1 MNENAIKDAY
11 NLFVSQGYK
20 KSEEEFKTL
29 MSENSDALNDAYKL
43 FVSQGYKKEIEDFAE
58 LMGADPSAVS
68 KKKAESLIPG
78 FFPDSQGLDS
88 SETQQTQEQPTG
100 SELGRSRAELYLD
113 NPNPT
118 AEESTQ
124 YLIDL
129 RDAGEDVFD
138 DGSWLDQLIA
148 GGLSNKTM
156 APLRES
162 LRAAVELDEL
172 GVSGLNIQ
180 AAAGAQKFYDF
191 TTRFMAGEEDL
202 AKVVAQQSSIEH
214 MVYDFSNVNGS
225 DQTNT
230 LKRALL
236 EAKEMGSS
244 EYQKILEQLPD
255 DEELT
260 RRLKDAKDY
269 REQYAIASKED
280 AAGMAAMAD
289 PKTDQQVRDEYIQ
302 ELFIETSG
310 SKIKDRIKS
319 LLPEELKNDARFLE
333 MLSDRIYSEAGVPTD
348 LDGDN
353 KYNDVPMVEYLGK
366 MLDDGLYST
375 VSSLDYGLTVAAG
388 YINDDPD
395 FYKNNEEKR
404 AEINSNLEQIRSL
417 NTQFIG
423 GISESLAM
431 GDMGNAVQQT
441 IGGLVQ
447 TLPIMAVTLATAPIG
462 GTGGLI
468 AGAALSGTL
477 GGIQT
482 YVGIRDMQVVDP
494 NDPSKMID
502 AYTEST
508 ALGQA
513 FISGLGES
521 VFSLVGG
528 KIFKNASKA
537 ASMGQMIGVSRGS
550 MRAFA
555 KGVAKEY
562 GLAMAEEGLT
572 EFATELTNYIA
583 ESQLKEGAEFD
594 LNEAIRAGVDA
605 LIVGAA
611 AGVGFKIPGDLI
623 SGKLNYNSYAAGA
636 LFDPANIEVYSRI
649 DSEIAL
655 IKDKLSNES
664 DPAKKKKYESQ
675 ISALSVKKAEIRQ
688 ERSKFFDSIWAR
700 SPMLMEKI
708 LDLDKNIHE
717 ALANARQSKADGDLD
732 LEKTYKEKAKAL
744 AELKMK
750 EIDEFSKN
758 LEEDPISEIE
768 KSKIFFKKIDDTIAD
783 TDGYIS
789 DIKESL
795 EKAKKDF
802 SMFEGSPMEAAAR
815 KRIDEFENQLND
827 ATQKKQFI
835 EDVKSRLAKIRSDL
849 DKITQIERS
858 GGKLTKKQKA
868 DKVELIGATMIIQ
881 ESLGMIGGV
890 DFASDMSSLDP
901 NDFEFEM
908 AEQAELDDLLSLSTS
923 TNMDTAIE
931 AIANGAASV
940 KGEASKTLLDTARE
954 VIEDDLLE
962 EADNIIDLSSNT
974 SFIDKNLKGPLA
986 GNGTFAHM
994 TAENPG
1000 AQPLSPE
1007 ENAKRNEE
1015 LKKKLIEA
1023 GYEIIEVRGQYGSP
1037 ENSFYVKDIS
1047 LEDAMKFGE
1056 MFGQESVAHS
1066 DGLVYTMGE
1075 NKGKM
1080 HPSTGDVV
1088 VDQNLDDNFSY
1099 VRTKEGSIKYQIGYD
1114 FDSMVDADTKAT
1126 EVKTEEQP
1134 TQETATRGE
1143 KSVDIKNNNDVR
1155 ALIDESVQNGDAKSY
1170 TTNTDGSIGVEPIGV
1185 LSGSTLAN
1193 LNKAVSG
1200 LSKTLGRELR
1210 VVVAQSSKM
1219 GSKFTEDVG
1228 AFFDSKTDTI
1238 FIDPNDFA
1246 DGDSLSNAIFEEI
1259 AHGVFNDVVASMDIN
1274 SRQNLISDFITTIDP
1289 KKNITETLEEK
1300 IRRYSKALNVP
1311 LKSEGKSGVDFI
1323 LDNIGTDLFAKEV
1336 VAEIL
1341 GSVDVESLTP
1351 SAFDKLRRTINK
1363 IFSKILP
1370 PKISSKINIKTKAD
1384 MQRFVDAM
1392 AKIKSGERASINR
1405 NGNVSDISYSL
1416 EGKKEGVNTSQSEL
1430 RKIFPDRDFVSP
1442 FDLPDGPITIT
1453 YDKSFYKRGKAIGNE
1468 PVTMN
1473 FNNKEHF
1480 INWWKKTTF
1489 DNSRYGE
1496 NRTGLYL
1503 EDSLAKI
1510 KPKKLEF
1517 SNHRVE
1523 INGKAVFVDTDVLVN
1538 KYKPYI
1544 KKEKKQ
1550 FNIPFYKQRGDVSRA
1565 YNEVSSDLQAA
1576 YKDNLISEQVY
1587 NATMQKLKET
1597 AAWGIGEEMHIEK
1610 RGGDANAYF
1619 NLYKWPAR
1627 DKYNEIAQELRDLRV
1642 KINEGISKASE
1653 KQGGVFKYEEG
1664 GKFYS
1669 DKSRGIDEISYSL
1682 FIPEGKLGKKNIST
1696 KLQKLKERFESA
1708 VADRVNGVPTLE
1720 CNSSLKKASVREIC
1734 LEYIREM
1741 YPDATPAQRLAYA
1754 TLLENQAI
1762 LKALNDPNN
1771 EYIQANPIDF
1781 QKNSMKATELF
1792 AEHAFNSLGMQYKPS
1807 YLPIY
1812 RMIVALTSNGTDRA
1826 SNFIASQAI
1835 FKSLLLKT
1843 KTDAPIIPDYII
1855 NSIANRRGVFKDLNG
1870 ERVETM
1876 ALHLGYLNEDIQE
1889 HIYRGVFNSGAFMTK
1904 MHSKPVSKKGN
1915 TLDRKWNKGWNY
1927 AMNRYGGNSV
1937 GKLGSHSSVMMGGD
1951 AIVGDSNFINF
1962 LKKYT
1967 GDLMDYATSSYYF
1980 NRYRKKVKG
1989 VFRKMDIDTEG
2000 LSDYELFN
2008 LAKLVK
2014 ENPNTSEKNSRALK
2028 AATAKLVVNE
2038 NDISFDFLHG
2048 ITMEAKSFIENT
2060 LGENSSEVKMM
2071 MEGLTPEQKEM
2082 FYTQDTKG
2090 NRVFQF
2096 PAHLFQAIAY
2106 AGEQAYRKTSQFNNI
2121 KGYTDDFVLYEAITG
2136 AKDQAAID
2144 EIVKKEKL
2152 DYENEQMS
2160 TGIHHYNQST
2170 TGPVEILNTEHLD
2183 IDAVEIRTTNA
2194 TEIRLVEDVNFEP
2207 QADNISKAR
2216 NFEDVDKNSLIGING
2231 KEGDISK
2238 IPDTGVEVFFN
2249 PLLSDYPTTKNFD
2262 EIKSASRLIVV
2273 DGRMFVDGNISI
2285 GETISTIEDSV
2296 DSKSYAGVTESA
2308 RAKIMSYAVNILG
2321 MDPENV
2327 NVDHIY
2333 DEMSKSTLMKMNADG
2348 SFASNVKSN
2357 NDAISYNL
2365 RLRETAK
2372 KAAKK
2377 VRGARDKIIANP
2389 ENYIKPQRLKNIKSR
2404 LSQMSDAELVAEIE
2418 SAKLSFLINSEDNI
2432 GALAAGELINREVA
2446 RAEITGNYDAVSD
2459 LYTEVAKM
2467 GTTAGRIL
2475 RQLAELSSST
2485 PRGMASQIEA
2495 AAKKSGNYLTPEQKI
2510 KVEEAC
2516 EKLLNATKKYND
2528 LSGKARSGQDVEAEL
2543 KTAFNDLM
2551 AAKKNIGEITNRY
2564 VNKGFGDIFTQLI
2577 QGNLLVPESHQ
2588 TNVVSNMLRMFDLAF
2603 VNAIALPIEN
2613 IFKRITEGKTA
2624 TTRKYSFLAQIE
2636 GFKALGSGFL
2646 EATKTAFT
2654 GQDPDTRS
2662 EWRMAAGLMPFK
2674 SIMDAV
2680 SGKDLPLNDKG
2691 KVNIKNRVRLGIQG
2705 LLGISPEVNFRLLGL
2720 ADTPFRRYV
2729 EAVELYHV
2737 AKERGLEGE
2746 ALKNFIKYPDLKT
2759 LDAVQSEGRKLTFQ
2773 EDTTSS
2779 KYAMA
2784 MVNGIEKYIGM
2795 GLTKAF
2801 GDGVIDGQQA
2811 AKVFVRVFTP
2821 YVKTPA
2827 NILSESLTYISPYY
2841 AALRMASDLRKGDTR
2856 AASQNLA
2863 KAMVGSIAAE
2873 TAMILI
2879 KEGLITGSVGYEDK
2893 EDKAL
2898 ANLMHDHFAP
2908 DSINITGLTRYL
2920 YGGDPAYRKTDW
2932 SINYKKLGI
2941 MGQVIATVVNSADID
2956 ELKARD
2962 YSKGKFLHHA
2972 IRDSFGMNPM
2982 SGVSEALDQSFL
2994 QGMESFLQVLT
3005 SLKAG
3010 DASAERA
3017 IERFTNSIMKVASSA
3032 VLPNS
3037 MSATNRAQREWMP
3050 DMRVSRDMP
3059 LEERLATHFK
3069 YIIKDR
3075 FWSTSDLPIRVNWK
3089 GEDIPQTP
3097 DERNGIFYHLFD
3109 ITNARQGASDMVT
3122 NEIWRLYENTGHPS
3136 LIAATPKYA
3145 DYYGGRIDV
3154 PNLIKNNEKRALRML
3169 DRKYTFLEDKEFV
3182 DARLFFDVE
3191 TLARVMRVS
3200 CRDKYEAAEKLLSS
3214 EKYKRMADKE
3224 KLDALNKLS
3233 ENFNSAVE
3241 LDRGKFRPHTIEL
3254 LNIFQDIYENE
3265 WGKDEE

>member
-11 NLFVSQGYK
+11 NLFVAKGYK
-20 KSEEEFKTL
+20 RSEEDFKLL
-29 MSENSDALNDAYKL
+29 MSENTNALNDAYKL
-43 FVSQGYKKEIEDFAE
+43 FVSKGYKREIEDFAE

-88 SETQQTQEQPTG
+88 SEIQQMQEQPTE
-100 SELGRSRAELYLD
+100 SESDRSRAELFLAD
-113 NPNPT
+113 PSITPEQ
-118 AEESTQ
+118 AEQ
-124 YLIDL
+124 YLISR
-129 RDAGEDVFD
+129 RDSGEDVFD
-138 DGSWLDQLIA
+138 EGSWLDQAIGAFETSKTLEPFRRA
-148 GGLSNKTM
+148 GSAAIMLEEIGAGTYLTKPM
-156 APLRES
+156 ALY
-162 LRAAVELDEL
+162 
-172 GVSGLNIQ
+172 
-180 AAAGAQKFYDF
+180 QKLQDF
-191 TTRFMAGEEDL
+191 TTEFIAGEEDL
-202 AKVVAQQSSIEH
+202 AKIKAQQLSKAH
-214 MVYDFSNVNGS
+214 RVYDFSNVNGE
-225 DQTNT
+225 DQSNL
-230 LKRALL
+230 LKRVLI
-236 EAKEMGSS
+236 EAKNTGSA
-244 EYQKILEQLPD
+244 EYQEILEQLPD
-255 DEELT
+255 DQELT
-260 RRLKDAKDY
+260 NRLKDAEAY
-269 REQYAIASKED
+269 RKEYAMVSEED
-280 AAGMAAMAD
+280 PSLATTLD
-289 PKTDQQVRDEYIQ
+289 KPKTDQQVREEYIQ
-302 ELFIETSG
+302 ELFVNVSG
-310 SKIKDRIKS
+310 SKIRDRVMS
-319 LLPEELKNDARFLE
+319 LLPEELKGDDQFIE
-333 MLSDRIYSEAGVPTD
+333 MLSDRIYDEAGVPTN
-348 LDGDN
+348 LDGDS
-353 KYNDVPMVEYLGK
+353 KYNDAPIIEYLGK
-366 MLDDGLYST
+366 MLDTGSYSL
-375 VSSLDYGLTVAAG
+375 VSAVDYGLTAAAG

-395 FYKNNEEKR
+395 AYKNNKEKR
-404 AEINSNLEQIRSL
+404 AEINSNLEEISSL
-417 NTQFIG
+417 NTQFVA
-423 GISESLAM
+423 GISESIAM

-462 GTGGLI
+462 GTPGLI
-468 AGAALSGTL
+468 AGAALTGTL
-477 GGIQT
+477 GGLQT
-482 YVGIRDMQVVDP
+482 YVSIRDMQVVDP

-508 ALGQA
+508 ALAQS
-513 FISGLGES
+513 FIAGGGEGL
-521 VFSLVGG
+521 FSLVGG
-528 KIFKNASKA
+528 KIFQNASKA
-537 ASMGQMIGVSRGS
+537 ASMNQLIGVSRGS
-550 MRAFA
+550 MRSFV
-555 KGVAKEY
+555 KGIAKEY

-583 ESQLKEGAEFD
+583 ESQLKDGAEFNLKEA
-594 LNEAIRAGVDA
+594 LNAGVDA
-605 LIVGAA
+605 FIVGSV
-611 AGVGFKIPGDLI
+611 AGAGFKAPGDII

-636 LFDPANIEVYSRI
+636 LFDPANIDVYSRI

-675 ISALSVKKAEIRQ
+675 ISALSVKKVEIRQ
-688 ERSKFFDSIWAR
+688 ERSKFFDSLWAR

-708 LDLDKNIHE
+708 LNLDKNIHE

-732 LEKTYKEKAKAL
+732 LEKSYKEKAKAL

-758 LEEDPISEIE
+758 LEESPISEIE

-783 TDGYIS
+783 TDAHIS

-795 EKAKKDF
+795 EKAKRDF
-802 SMFEGSPMEAAAR
+802 PMFEGSPMEAAAR
-815 KRIDEFENQLND
+815 KRIDEFENQLNE
-827 ATQKKQFI
+827 ATGRKQFI
-835 EDVKSRLAKIRSDL
+835 EDTKSRLAELRSDL
-849 DKITQIERS
+849 DKITQIERA

-868 DKVELIGATMIIQ
+868 DKVDLIGATMIIQ
-881 ESLGMIGGV
+881 ESLGKIGGV

-923 TNMDTAIE
+923 TNMDSAIK
-931 AIANGAASV
+931 AIADGAVSVNG
-940 KGEASKTLLDTARE
+940 ETRKTLLDAARE
-954 VIEDDLLE
+954 IIEDDLLE
-962 EADNIIDLSSNT
+962 EAENIIDLSSNT
-974 SFIDKNLKGPLA
+974 SFIDKSLKGPLA

-1134 TQETATRGE
+1134 TQETVETKKE
-1143 KSVDIKNNNDVR
+1143 SVDINNNDDVR
-1155 ALIDESVQNGDAKSY
+1155 AFINESVQNGNAKSY

-1200 LSKTLGRELR
+1200 LSKTLGRDLR
-1210 VVVAQSSKM
+1210 VVVAQSSQM
-1219 GSKFTEDVG
+1219 NDSFSQVVG
-1228 AFFDSKTDTI
+1228 GFFDADTGTI
-1238 FIDPNDFA
+1238 FIDPNQFTDA
-1246 DGDSLSNAIFEEI
+1246 DSLSRVVFEEV
-1259 AHGVFNDVVASMDIN
+1259 AHGVFNDVVASMDVN
-1274 SRQNLISDFITTIDP
+1274 SRQRLISDFITTINSENLT
-1289 KKNITETLEEK
+1289 KALEEK
-1300 IRRYSKALNVP
+1300 IRLYSEAQGIP

-1323 LDNIGTDLFAKEV
+1323 IDNIGTDLFAKEA
-1336 VAEIL
+1336 VAEIM
-1341 GSVDVESLTP
+1341 GTIDVESLTP
-1351 SAFDKLRRTINK
+1351 SAFDKLRRSINK

-1370 PKISSKINIKTKAD
+1370 PKISSKINIKTKSD

-1392 AKIKSGERASINR
+1392 AKIRSGERASINR

-1453 YDKSFYKRGKAIGNE
+1453 YDKSFYKRGKDIGNE

-1503 EDSLAKI
+1503 EDRLANI

-1523 INGKAVFVDTDVLVN
+1523 INGKTVFVDTDVLVN

-1544 KKEKKQ
+1544 KKEKKP
-1550 FNIPFYKQRGDVSRA
+1550 FIIPFYKQRGDVSRA
-1565 YNEVSSDLQAA
+1565 HNEVSSDLQSA

-1610 RGGDANAYF
+1610 SGGDANAYF
-1619 NLYKWPAR
+1619 NLYKWPAK

-1642 KINEGISKASE
+1642 KINESISKASE

-1682 FIPEGKLGKKNIST
+1682 LVPEGRLSKENVSAKA
-1696 KLQKLKERFESA
+1696 QKLLERFDKA
-1708 VADRVNGVPTLE
+1708 IANRVNGVPILE
-1720 CNSSLKKASVREIC
+1720 CANSVRKASTREIC

-1741 YPDATPAQRLAYA
+1741 YPDATPDQRLAYA
-1754 TLLENQAI
+1754 TVLEFQAI
-1762 LKALNDPNN
+1762 MKALNDPNN
-1771 EYIQANPIDF
+1771 EYVQANPIDF
-1781 QKNSMKATELF
+1781 QKNSLEATNMLAEDAF
-1792 AEHAFNSLGMQYKPS
+1792 ASLDMQFKPS
-1807 YLPIY
+1807 YMPIY
-1812 RMIVALTSNGTDRA
+1812 RMIVAITSNGTDRA
-1826 SNFIASQAI
+1826 SNFVASQEV
-1835 FKSLLLKT
+1835 FKSLLLST
-1843 KTDAPIIPDYII
+1843 KTDAPGVPDSVIDAI
-1855 NSIANRRGVFKDLNG
+1855 RKRSGVFKNLNG
-1870 ERVETM
+1870 QRVETM
-1876 ALHLGYLNEDIQE
+1876 ANHLAYLNEDIKNSTFN
-1889 HIYRGVFNSGAFMTK
+1889 GVFNSGAFLTK
-1904 MHSKPVSKKGN
+1904 MQSKPKDDKGRVIKKKADGN
-1915 TLDRKWNKGWNY
+1915 WNY
-1927 AMNRYGGNSV
+1927 AMNRYGGSSV
-1937 GKLGSHSSVMMGGD
+1937 GKLGAHFSVMIGGD
-1951 AIVGDSNFINF
+1951 AIVGDSNYINF

-1967 GDLMDYATSSYYF
+1967 EDVMDYSTSSYYF
-1980 NRYRKKVKG
+1980 NRYKKRAKEVLSG
-1989 VFRKMDIDTEG
+1989 MGIDTDG
-2000 LSDYELFN
+2000 VSDYELFN
-2008 LAKLVK
+2008 IAKAVK
-2014 ENPNTSEKNSRALK
+2014 ENPNTSKENSDALK
-2028 AATAKLVVNE
+2028 KATAKLAVNE
-2038 NDISFDFLHG
+2038 NDISFKVLHG
-2048 ITMEAKSFIENT
+2048 ITMDAKSFIENT
-2060 LGENSSEVKMM
+2060 LGENSSEVKTMM
-2071 MEGLTPEQKEM
+2071 DGLTPEQKEM

-2121 KGYTDDFVLYEAITG
+2121 KGYTDDLVLAENILG
-2136 AKDQAAID
+2136 AKDQASVN
-2144 EIVKKEKL
+2144 EIVKQEKL

-2160 TGIHHYNQST
+2160 TGIQHYNQST
-2170 TGPVEILNTEHLD
+2170 TGPVEILNTEQLD

-2194 TEIRLVEDVNFEP
+2194 TEIRLVEGVNFEP

-2262 EIKSASRLIVV
+2262 EIKSASRLVVV

-2296 DSKSYAGVTESA
+2296 DGKSYADVTESA
-2308 RAKIMSYAVNILG
+2308 KAKIMSYAVNVLG
-2321 MDPENV
+2321 MNPENV

-2333 DEMSKSTLMKMNADG
+2333 DDMSESTLMKMNAEG

-2357 NDAISYNL
+2357 NDSISYNL

-2372 KAAKK
+2372 KGAKK

-2389 ENYIKPQRLKNIKSR
+2389 ENYITPQRLKNIKSR

-2418 SAKLSFLINSEDNI
+2418 SAKLSFLMNSEDNI

-2459 LYTEVAKM
+2459 LYTDAAKM

-2516 EKLLNATKKYND
+2516 GKLLIATKKYND

-2551 AAKKNIGEITNRY
+2551 AAKKNIGELTNRY
-2564 VNKGFGDIFTQLI
+2564 INKGFGDIFTQLI

-2603 VNAIALPIEN
+2603 VNAIALPIDN

-2636 GFKALGSGFL
+2636 GLKALGSGFV
-2646 EATKTAFT
+2646 EATKTAIT

-2662 EWRMAAGLMPFK
+2662 EWRMAGGLMPFR
-2674 SIMDAV
+2674 SFMDAI

-2720 ADTPFRRYV
+2720 ADTPFRKYV

-2759 LDAVQSEGRKLTFQ
+2759 LDAVESEGRKLTFQ
-2773 EDTTSS
+2773 EDTTTS
-2779 KYAMA
+2779 KFAMA

-2801 GDGVIDGQQA
+2801 GDKVIDGQQA

-2841 AALRMASDLRKGDTR
+2841 AALRMASDLRKGDSR

-2879 KEGLITGSVGYEDK
+2879 KEGLITGSIGYEDK

-2898 ANLMHDHFAP
+2898 ANLMYDHFSP

-2920 YGGDPAYRKTDW
+2920 SGGDPAYRPTDW

-2941 MGQVIATVVNSADID
+2941 MGQVIATVVNSTDID

-2972 IRDSFGMNPM
+2972 IRDSFGMSPM

-3010 DASAERA
+3010 GASAERA
-3017 IERFTNSIMKVASSA
+3017 TERFINSIMKVASSA

-3050 DMRVSRDMP
+3050 DMRVSRNMP

-3097 DERNGIFYHLFD
+3097 DERNGVFYHLFD

-3122 NEIWRLYENTGHPS
+3122 NEIWRLYESTGHPS
-3136 LIAATPKYA
+3136 VIAATPKYA

-3182 DARLFFDVE
+3182 DAKLFFDVE

-3200 CRDKYEAAEKLLSS
+3200 GRDRYEAAEKLLSS
-3214 EKYKRMADKE
+3214 GKYKTMADKE